1 MNRVFTPGER
11 QKILESSD
19 PDRML
24 WSLWTG
30 KETAYKALRR
40 YVPSV
45 SPAPAR
51 YEVHLPDE
59 GSHGPESGTVDTPL
73 GTLSVRFLITNDYI
87 HCLGAAT
94 DKVIDDVIW
103 NVRNI
108 PLTCFSPH
116 DESDFV
122 REIAKRSIA
131 GYVCEPPEAVGIFRP
146 KGCEGLAPPEVRI
159 AGSTSAVTLS
169 MSHDGRYA
177 AFAFSVCPERE
188 NHL

>member
-1 MNRVFTPGER
+1 MDRVFTPGER
-11 QKILESSD
+11 HKILESGD

-24 WSLWTG
+24 WSLWAG
-30 KETAYKALRR
+30 KETAYKAVRR

-45 SPAPAR
+45 SSAPGR

-59 GSHGPESGTVDTPL
+59 GSHGPESGTVDTPS
-73 GTLSVRFLITNDYI
+73 GPVSVRFCITNDYI

-94 DKVIDDVIW
+94 DKEVDAVIRE
-103 NVRNI
+103 VRKI
-108 PLTCFSPH
+108 PRTFFSPDH
-116 DESDFV
+116 ESDFV

-131 GYVCEPPEAVGIFRP
+131 GYVCEPPEAVDIFRP
-146 KGCEGLAPPEVRI
+146 KGCRGLAPPVVQI
-159 AGSTSAVTLS
+159 AGCTSAVTLS

-188 NHL
+188 NRL

>member
-24 WSLWTG
+24 WSLWAG
-30 KETAYKALRR
+30 KETAYKAVRR
-40 YVPSV
+40 RFPSV
-45 SPAPAR
+45 SSAPAR

-59 GSHGPESGTVDTPL
+59 GSHGPESGTVDTPS
-73 GTLSVRFLITNDYI
+73 GPVSVRFCITSDYI
-87 HCLGAAT
+87 HCLGAGT
-94 DKVIDDVIW
+94 DKEVDAVLW
-103 NVRNI
+103 EVRKI
-108 PLTCFSPH
+108 PRRYFLPDGDSA
-116 DESDFV
+116 FV
-122 REIAKRSIA
+122 REIAKRHMARYMRKQS
-131 GYVCEPPEAVGIFRP
+131 EAVRIVRP
-146 KGCEGLAPPEVRI
+146 KECRGLAPPLVQI
-159 AGSTSAVTLS
+159 AGCTSAVILS